1 MFFLRI
7 CERGLTK
14 VCGYRLVVR
23 CAGGLDMSLP
33 RPGLLS
39 DPGQRVLSRMID
51 YIERLRVF
59 LPETV
64 QRSKGLPCAEVVAET
79 ANQGQRD

>member
-1 MFFLRI
+1 MN
-7 CERGLTK
+7 
-14 VCGYRLVVR
+14 
-23 CAGGLDMSLP
+23 LP
-33 RPGLLS
+33 RTGLLS
-39 DPGQRVLSRMID
+39 NPGQRVLSRMID

-64 QRSKGLPCAEVVAET
+64 QRSKGLPCAAMVTEN